1 MELNSPESFVIQES
15 GGVSFDSLSNTDNL
29 TDAICKLLDECKK
42 QAAIIDPYAAAST
55 NGSMDGNHK
64 TINYLDEPSLFK
76 RVELIDELFSQ
87 FHDAYF
93 IALKAM
99 YDSALLYSKPP
110 VDRYT
115 LLQSAIVAAMNHD
128 NATPEIRYTLKNLL
142 MTLDESWLCL

>member
-1 MELNSPESFVIQES
+1 MVTINISNTLLLVNTAPLELNSPESFVIEES

-99 YDSALLYSKPP
+99 YDSALLYEQARARLIAIPYCKVP
-110 VDRYT
+110 
-115 LLQSAIVAAMNHD
+115 LLQ
-128 NATPEIRYTLKNLL
+128 P
-142 MTLDESWLCL
+142 